1 MVRVNFVNF
10 LYLNFLD
17 YRWFASTCNVLF
29 ANVILQSY
37 KVQKKCSDHFKKV
50 AIFLGWGKGLKRT
63 ERKIIL
69 ELDLQSHFVSFPV
82 QKPKEVTGSFSHTRR
97 AEPIILCPMWQAKE
111 HLDPYWLP
119 LVQSEPPPA
128 GACSLC
134 EHRKTKTKKQTA

>member
-1 MVRVNFVNF
+1 MIGFNFQRAF
-10 LYLNFLD
+10 CKRD
-17 YRWFASTCNVLF
+17 FAKLCGR
-29 ANVILQSY
+29 
-37 KVQKKCSDHFKKV
+37 KKCSNHFKKV

-69 ELDLQSHFVSFPV
+69 EFDLQSHFVSFPV

-128 GACSLC
+128 GACSLG
-134 EHRKTKTKKQTA
+134 EHRKTKRKKQTA